1 MRIIYLVLSLACLLS
16 QVCEADDK
24 PLFVVHSNYRENQTA
39 QWKRSVDSGS
49 TILAVTSNGK
59 SVKVSKDNL
68 QEVVADLATQEEEPK
83 ALKEDLKALGYEVI
97 SKQEYDPQKHTGPIV
112 AVTVNNVV
120 GAVPGMGYV
129 FFGKDF
135 VSPEDLRDPEKS
147 ARVPKIQWSDAMVG
161 AGGGEMT
168 RLYNGP
174 GTVEFAKK
182 LAKLLDES
190 GWKPRVSG
198 PASLGEEVTLR
209 CREAFVTLVHKK
221 VTLEGALQEVSD
233 KTGVPIQLIVEDLQQ
248 EGITKNQSFGHEG
261 PHQELPVVLKQ
272 ILLKADPDDRLVYV
286 VRPADGGNVVVIT
299 TRPAAQRRNEHVM
312 PTLRLV
318 PVKWSSVFGD
328 GIPPVSLEYER
339 DRLETILL
347 DLSDQGGVPIHLS
360 GEDLQQEGIT
370 KNQSLGLEVYDRPF
384 HEVLD
389 QILRKA
395 NPDGKLVCVVRQVG
409 GKDVLVIT
417 TRAAAQRRNEIA
429 MPMR

>member
-1 MRIIYLVLSLACLLS
+1 MRPVWCLPLIAFLLPNVS
-16 QVCEADDK
+16 EADEK
-24 PLFVVHSNYRENQTA
+24 PLCVIHSNYLENTRA
-39 QWKRSVDSGS
+39 DWKRTVRGGS
-49 TILAVTSNGK
+49 RILAVTSDGK
-59 SVKVSKDNL
+59 QVTVTEDNL
-68 QEVVADLATQEEEPK
+68 EKVAVDLASQDPK
-83 ALKEDLKALGYEVI
+83 PKLVAEDMKALGYEVL
-97 SKQEYDPQKHTGPIV
+97 SKRDYDATKHSGPIV
-112 AVTVNNVV
+112 AVTVNDVI

-129 FFGKDF
+129 FFDKDF
-135 VSPEDLRDPEKS
+135 VSPGDLQDPETI

-182 LAKLLDES
+182 LAKLLEES

-198 PASLGEEVTLR
+198 PASSGEEVTLR

-248 EGITKNQSFGHEG
+248 EGITKNQSFGHDG
-261 PHQELPVVLKQ
+261 AHQELPVVLKQ

-286 VRPADGGNVVVIT
+286 VRPVDGGNVVVIT